1 MVVLN
6 EQSHHNGARLGL
18 QGTGYGLQRSG
29 ESAKSVDSFNHHG
42 SMITDQYVTTSNEGE

>member
-6 EQSHHNGARLGL
+6 EQSHHNGARPGL

-29 ESAKSVDSFNHHG
+29 ESGESAKSVDSYNR
-42 SMITDQYVTTSNEGE
+42 